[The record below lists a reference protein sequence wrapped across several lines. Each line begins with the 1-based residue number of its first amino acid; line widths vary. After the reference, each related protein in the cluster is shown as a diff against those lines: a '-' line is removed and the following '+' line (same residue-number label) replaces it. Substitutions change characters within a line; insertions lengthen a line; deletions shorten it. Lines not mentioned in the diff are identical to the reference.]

1 MRLNN
6 IKVYV
11 NDLIY
16 WVSEKRCVELPKL
29 EDIDAHTVLWIIH
42 DTLVHYY
49 SVSSTDELVQE
60 MIDNSELE
68 SIIQNIIKVINFYK
82 VYLKD
87 NLDNENYKY
96 IENQSL
102 FVRQGSLFIINL
114 QLIKVI
120 EISYKEEHLVG

>member
-6 IKVYV
+6 IKIYV

-16 WVSEKRCVELPKL
+16 WVSEKRGINLSKL
-29 EDIDAHTVLWIIH
+29 EDIDATTVLQSIH

-49 SVSSTDELVQE
+49 KVSTIDELTQE
-60 MIDNSELE
+60 MKDNSELQGVM
-68 SIIQNIIKVINFYK
+68 QNTIRVVNFYK

-120 EISYKEEHLVG
+120 EISYKEKQLVD

>member
-16 WVSEKRCVELPKL
+16 WVSEKRCVDLPKL
-29 EDIDAHTVLWIIH
+29 EDIDAPTVLWMIH

-60 MIDNSELE
+60 MEDNSELE
-68 SIIQNIIKVINFYK
+68 SLMKNIIKVINFYK

-114 QLIKVI
+114 QLIKII